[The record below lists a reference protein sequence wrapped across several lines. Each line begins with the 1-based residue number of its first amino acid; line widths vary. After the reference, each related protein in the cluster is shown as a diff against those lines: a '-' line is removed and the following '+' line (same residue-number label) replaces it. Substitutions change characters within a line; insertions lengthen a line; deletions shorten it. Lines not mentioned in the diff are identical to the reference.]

1 MPTRMQITVT
11 VCVVLL
17 TACSPPGAASPTTTN
32 AVIPIRTP
40 AATRAL
46 PPAHTP
52 TITLTPLPTLPP
64 TPEMEINGH
73 TAALLPAFA
82 GDAELFPAAT
92 RYWIEVN
99 ADFDPQGLTARLE
112 GLARIRFT
120 NPLEVALRD
129 LVLMLWP
136 NDSQYQATMTTG
148 PALIDGHLVQ
158 PEVELGGIA
167 LRIRLPHALSAG
179 KTLDLSLPFWI
190 EVSQIHSVSPQ
201 RFGIAEGVLIAP
213 TFYPLVPRLVDGEW
227 QAEVAPAWG
236 DTTNSDIAFY
246 HVEITAPGDLALV
259 ASGTEI
265 AREQDEDG
273 NQRVVYVTGP
283 MRDFAF
289 ALGTLETESRNVG
302 DVVLRAWVLPE
313 HIDDLGK
320 VLDAAAA
327 QVRLLSEFI
336 GPYPYVELDLVDAP
350 GAFSGIEYPGL
361 VFIGTLGT
369 AGVVRPT
376 VHEVAHQWFYGLIGG
391 DQLHEPWLD
400 EAAAAYSEVLYY
412 EHTDGVGRATGYLT
426 DLRAV
431 LRGHPDS
438 TLPIGLSVGDYSSPG
453 DYGLFVYSK
462 GTLFFDALRREF
474 GDRVFFEFMHIYY
487 QQYRYR
493 FASARDFQAVAEE
506 TCGRDLDEFFNLWVY
521 QGGELPVP

>member
-1 MPTRMQITVT
+1 MPARILIAVT
-11 VCVVLL
+11 LCVVLI
-17 TACSPPGAASPTTTN
+17 TACSLPGQAYPTATI
-32 AVIPIRTP
+32 AVTSIKTP
-40 AATRAL
+40 VVTRAL

-52 TITLTPLPTLPP
+52 TITLTALPTLPP
-64 TPEMEINGH
+64 TPEMELNDH

-82 GDAELFPAAT
+82 GDAELLPTAT

-99 ADFDPQGLTARLE
+99 VDFDPQGLTARLE

-136 NDSQYQATMTTG
+136 NDSQYQATMTAG
-148 PALIDGHLVQ
+148 PAMIDGQLIES
-158 PEVELGGIA
+158 EVELGGIA
-167 LRIRLPHALSAG
+167 LRIRLPHALSTG
-179 KTLDLSLPFWI
+179 KTIDLSLPFSI
-190 EVSQIHSVSPQ
+190 ELSQIHSVSPQ

-236 DTTNSDIAFY
+236 DAISSDIAFY
-246 HVEITAPGDLALV
+246 HVEITAPGDFALV

-265 AREQDEDG
+265 AREQVEDG
-273 NQRVVYVTGP
+273 SQRVVYVTGP

-320 VLDAAAA
+320 VLDAAAV
-327 QVRLLSEFI
+327 QVGLLSEFI

-350 GAFSGIEYPGL
+350 GAFSGVEYPGL

-426 DLRAV
+426 DLRAM

-438 TLPIGLSVGDYSSPG
+438 TLPIGLSVADYSSPG

-462 GTLFFDALRREF
+462 GALFFDALRREF
-474 GDRVFFEFMHIYY
+474 GDRVFFEFMQIYY
-487 QQYRYR
+487 HRYRYR
-493 FASARDFQAVAEE
+493 LANARDFQALAEE
-506 TCGRDLDEFFNLWVY
+506 TCGRDLDELFNLWVY